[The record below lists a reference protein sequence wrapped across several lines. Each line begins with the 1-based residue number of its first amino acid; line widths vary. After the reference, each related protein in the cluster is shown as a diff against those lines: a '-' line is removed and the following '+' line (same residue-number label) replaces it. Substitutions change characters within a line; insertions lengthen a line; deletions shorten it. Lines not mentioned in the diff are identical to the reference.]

1 MNKKDLI
8 DLIRAHL
15 DNNETMFW
23 NTCKHIAD
31 GFYQRDDERFADYLI
46 SLFTNNYLIAQDE
59 DTNKIEDIDKIIS
72 NNEVLSSFLMK
83 INYSNFDPLYFN
95 DEIKEDFFGIY
106 NAIKNKRKVNKFLFI
121 GESGTG
127 KTASSLYLAKL
138 LNKKVYS
145 VVFENLIDSKLGES
159 LKNLS
164 NLFKELNS
172 LPDNLKDNLIIFFDE
187 IDTLVLNRISNQD
200 LREMGRLTSL
210 FLKELDNL
218 SSNLI
223 LIATT
228 NLSKELDKALL
239 RRFDAII
246 NFDRYSKDDLID
258 IAILLL
264 KEESKNIDYIEI
276 NDNLFKKIINIDL
289 NSKNLLTPGK
299 LKNIIRSAI
308 AFSSQNNS
316 KDYLRKIYNSIK
328 IIDEL
333 NFKTKEEE
341 ITFLKKHD
349 FTLRET
355 EILTLVSKSSVSR
368 IIGGQNIG
376 L

>member
-31 GFYQRDDERFADYLI
+31 GFYQRADERFADYLI

-276 NDNLFKKIINIDL
+276 NENLFKKIINIDL

-368 IIGGQNIG
+368 IIGGQNIEF
-376 L
+376 

>member
-31 GFYQRDDERFADYLI
+31 GFYQRADERFADYLI

-276 NDNLFKKIINIDL
+276 NENLFKKIINIDL

-316 KDYLRKIYNSIK
+316 KDY
-328 IIDEL
+328 
-333 NFKTKEEE
+333 
-341 ITFLKKHD
+341 
-349 FTLRET
+349 
-355 EILTLVSKSSVSR
+355 
-368 IIGGQNIG
+368 
-376 L
+376 